1 MDIFQDTLFRDLE
14 KLNYSVNESKVY
26 LTLIKLGASLAGKIA
41 KEAQL
46 DRSST
51 YNALK
56 GLIQRGVVSTVH
68 ENKRTIYVPEN
79 PKKIV
84 DYYQEK
90 EEIAKKIIPRLEEQ
104 FSFKKQKSSVKLF
117 QGYKGLKTVFQD
129 ILDSTDKGE
138 TYFVMGSE
146 GYFTQKMPYYS
157 PIFRKRKETKQ
168 VKTKV
173 LIREGREKR
182 KKGKYSEYKTVP
194 SDVESPATIN
204 IYGDKVAIFVW
215 DEPPQVILIDN
226 EKIKKTFENYFNL
239 MWKNAKN
246 LKLKS

>member
-26 LTLIKLGASLAGKIA
+26 LTLIKLGESLAGKIA

-56 GLIQRGVVSTVH
+56 MLIQRGVVSTVH
-68 ENKRTIYVPEN
+68 ENKRTIYVPEK
-79 PKKIV
+79 PQKIV
-84 DYYQEK
+84 DYYKEK

-104 FSFKKQKSSVKLF
+104 FLFKKQKSSVKLF

-129 ILDSTDKGE
+129 ILDSTDKGGI
-138 TYFVMGSE
+138 YYVMGSE
-146 GYFTQKMPYYS
+146 GHFSNKMHYYA
-157 PIFRKRKETKQ
+157 PIFRKRKELKGI
-168 VKTKV
+168 KTKV
-173 LIREGREKR
+173 LIREGRVKK
-182 KKGKYSEYKTVP
+182 KKGKNSEYVKVP

-204 IYGDKVAIFVW
+204 IYDDKIAIFVW
-215 DEPPQVILIDN
+215 DETPQAILIEN
-226 EKIKKTFENYFNL
+226 ENVKKTFENYFKFI
-239 MWKNAKN
+239 WKNG
-246 LKLKS
+246 KS